1 MEALLGAIL
10 HQERTGGQQASCE
23 AELQE
28 LMRQID
34 IMVAHKKLEW
44 EAQNH
49 DLTARLELREQELS
63 LVQARLE
70 KLNQEAKAVRLQLQM
85 QQEENH
91 KKTSEHEQQL
101 ARFQEELARLKR
113 SYEKVQ
119 KRHLRSETKTRGEEE
134 RLEVNR
140 LTRRLEEFRQR
151 SLEWEK
157 QRLLYQQQL
166 AGLEAQR
173 KTLTEQIEIF
183 QSQSQSRKQ
192 MLEQTSVASRSELQH
207 LSGQLARANDSLCA
221 KEGETE
227 RLRLQLEAAIA
238 GQVLLEEKAELKDT
252 LQAQADFLQ
261 DSKTQ
266 KEELQREFCGVSQA
280 LREREHSVRSLE
292 EKLQEMRLSEGRAEG
307 MWSELSVSLRG
318 EQRLQAEVTRLE
330 GSVASVTGQCQQL
343 LKDLADKRE
352 SLHLMEEQHKK
363 CGNAMKK
370 LKGQLS
376 QAELSYNSALDG
388 MRKEISQLTEELH
401 QRDIGISSSNSTAE
415 DMERRHQA
423 EREAAEH
430 GALDNLEREN
440 RRLQKE
446 LSETLANLDLL
457 QQARQSE
464 IQSTVERRSQEML
477 ESHKQELNVMERQLR
492 EVSERYEEE
501 VLTLRSQLDP
511 TSAQRGIGSNNS
523 PESLS
528 SEVWKDDTRGADIHE
543 EDSSMESES
552 VQGAE
557 GESVLPHPPSSPA
570 GSIALRFL
578 QEEELRSQDLL
589 QHLDSHIEELKQ
601 ESQRTVQHF
610 AQPR

>member
-140 LTRRLEEFRQR
+140 LTRRLE
-151 SLEWEK
+151 
-157 QRLLYQQQL
+157 
-166 AGLEAQR
+166 
-173 KTLTEQIEIF
+173 
-183 QSQSQSRKQ
+183 SQSQSRKQ

-238 GQVLLEEKAELKDT
+238 GQVCARQELEEARQLTQVLLEEKAELKDT

-464 IQSTVERRSQEML
+464 IQSTVER
-477 ESHKQELNVMERQLR
+477 
-492 EVSERYEEE
+492 
-501 VLTLRSQLDP
+501 
-511 TSAQRGIGSNNS
+511 
-523 PESLS
+523 
-528 SEVWKDDTRGADIHE
+528 
-543 EDSSMESES
+543 
-552 VQGAE
+552 
-557 GESVLPHPPSSPA
+557 
-570 GSIALRFL
+570 
-578 QEEELRSQDLL
+578 
-589 QHLDSHIEELKQ
+589 
-601 ESQRTVQHF
+601 
-610 AQPR
+610 

>member
-85 QQEENH
+85 QEEENH
-91 KKTSEHEQQL
+91 KKTSAHEQQL

-266 KEELQREFCGVSQA
+266 KEELQREFCGVSHA

-343 LKDLADKRE
+343 LKDLAEKRE

-446 LSETLANLDLL
+446 LSETQANLDLL

-501 VLTLRSQLDP
+501 VQTLRSQLDP

-528 SEVWKDDTRGADIHE
+528 SEVWKDDIHE